1 MASEKG
7 MTRQDEIMRQI
18 KTIKEDDKAVDN
30 ERRKLKKSDKYKKRY
45 IYWNGSDILA
55 SGTSRMY

>member
-1 MASEKG
+1 VASEKG

-45 IYWNGSDILA
+45 IY
-55 SGTSRMY
+55 